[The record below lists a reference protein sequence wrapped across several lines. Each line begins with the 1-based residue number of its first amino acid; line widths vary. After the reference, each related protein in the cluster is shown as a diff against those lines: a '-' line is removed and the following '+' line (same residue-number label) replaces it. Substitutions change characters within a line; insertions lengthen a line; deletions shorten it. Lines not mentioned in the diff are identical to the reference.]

1 VAKISRIDHG
11 KSHFSSGV
19 DWTGPFGRFCEC
31 VAAMES
37 TSKSGRRDKGNE
49 WIQEPLLVGSSHELL
64 RATERGTVSTP
75 QAVQN
80 VLIADG
86 VIRSD
91 VLFSKGSVA
100 GAD

>member
-1 VAKISRIDHG
+1 
-11 KSHFSSGV
+11 
-19 DWTGPFGRFCEC
+19 
-31 VAAMES
+31 MES

-49 WIQEPLLVGSSHELL
+49 WVQESLSLLVGSSHELL
-64 RATERGTVSTP
+64 PATERGTVSTP

-80 VLIADG
+80 VLIVDG

-91 VLFSKGSVA
+91 VLFSEGSVA